1 MWKNRGSVTM
11 TAVMVMLVFAIY
23 SIALY
28 GRSVSIFL
36 RQESE
41 VEEIQEA
48 YSKDV
53 SRMYDIADSLK

>member
-53 SRMYDIADSLK
+53 SRMYDIADLLK

>member
-11 TAVMVMLVFAIY
+11 TNVMVMLVFAIY